1 MGNKQPTVDPKEM
14 AREQKRIITR
24 SNRKLEREIKTL
36 ERQEAKYLE
45 AVKTLAQ
52 DGQHYVAKILS
63 KDIARNR
70 GQRNQYRSM
79 ASQMTVM
86 QNQMASM
93 QMNQQVLQSL
103 QSSTQVMQA
112 VNADMNPGQMMQT
125 MKAFAME
132 MEKAGIQSEM
142 MGDAFE
148 MMEDPSATADADDVY
163 NGILGEIGLEYSGG
177 QAAVASNSLAQPVA
191 AAATE
196 EVKQEEDGLE
206 ARLAALRM

>member
-1 MGNKQPTVDPKEM
+1 
-14 AREQKRIITR
+14 
-24 SNRKLEREIKTL
+24 
-36 ERQEAKYLE
+36 
-45 AVKTLAQ
+45 
-52 DGQHYVAKILS
+52 
-63 KDIARNR
+63 
-70 GQRNQYRSM
+70 
-79 ASQMTVM
+79 
-86 QNQMASM
+86 MASM